1 MEKILDVKN
10 LSVKILEKKRELI
23 LINDLNLSI
32 HKKQIVGLAGESGS
46 GKSMTALSIARLLPP
61 HIEEEGQIFLGNTDL
76 TKLKKKSLNK
86 IRAEDLSIIFQEPFR
101 ALNPLIRA
109 GKQVE
114 EVLKIHTNLSRQERK
129 EKILSIFDEIGLT
142 DGKDKYHAYPHQLSG
157 GINQRIMIAI
167 AAILKPKLLIADEPT
182 TALDVTV
189 QKQILNLMKKLRD
202 KNDTSILLISHDL
215 ALASEICDYIYVMY
229 AGQIV
234 ESGRVHDIFSLPK
247 HPYTKALLKAIP
259 RVGKKVER
267 LYVIDGAAPRL
278 SDKIKGC
285 AFYPRCNEKSDI
297 CMLEQIPLCSLDDGS
312 RVRCIKYTNG
322 DNIN

>member
-61 HIEEEGQIFLGNTDL
+61 YIKEEGQIFLGNTDL
-76 TKLKKKSLNK
+76 TKLKKKALNK

-101 ALNPLIRA
+101 ALNPLIKA

-114 EVLKIHTNLSRQERK
+114 EVLKIHTDLSRQERK
-129 EKILSIFDEIGLT
+129 EKILNVFDEIGLT
-142 DGKDKYHAYPHQLSG
+142 DGEDKYHAYPHQLSG

-215 ALASEICDYIYVMY
+215 ALASEVCDYIYIMY

-234 ESGRVHDIFSLPK
+234 ESGKTQDIFTFPK

-267 LYVIDGAAPRL
+267 LYTIDGTAPKL
-278 SDKIKGC
+278 TEKIRGC
-285 AFYPRCNEKSDI
+285 DFYSRCNEKSDI
-297 CMLEQIPLCSLDDGS
+297 CMLEQIPLCSVDGS
-312 RVRCIKYTNG
+312 SSVRCVKYING
-322 DNIN
+322 DNVN